1 MAYFVSESEFGYG
14 LYVLTISTFIISMQ
28 LYSKFVSHKNHQFTN
43 HQFTVLSVKDIFF
56 FSSSFKQGAKC
67 NSKQVDI
74 DIAPMKYEL
83 SDVEG
88 VVASVNVQFVCSFFS
103 LFD

>member
-1 MAYFVSESEFGYG
+1 MEQNATE
-14 LYVLTISTFIISMQ
+14 
-28 LYSKFVSHKNHQFTN
+28 
-43 HQFTVLSVKDIFF
+43 
-56 FSSSFKQGAKC
+56 
-67 NSKQVDI
+67 QVDI

-83 SDVEG
+83 SHIEG